1 MPPRRASHLPPAQPI
16 HARRLCNGAA
26 LLLHWFLTLT
36 GYKPSKG
43 CLPLGS
49 NVQLSTSGSG
59 RREHTNI
66 TLLVQGSCKLDHSA
80 TRTIIIDNKIF
91 IRALIIQKK
100 K

>member
-43 CLPLGS
+43 SLPMGC
-49 NVQLSTSGSG
+49 NIQLSTSESG
-59 RREHTNI
+59 RCEHTNI
-66 TLLVQGSCKLDHSA
+66 TLLVQGSFKLDHS
-80 TRTIIIDNKIF
+80 TVDI
-91 IRALIIQKK
+91 LLS
-100 K
+100 